1 VRSTGFGLIGQDASY
16 AIDDHIPNS
25 KLRSMDRFKVALI
38 KLTNRIEF
46 IMNKHPIC
54 EDTGVRDRI
63 CDILQKSL
71 IAGNANQRPHWF
83 YGAFNPIA
91 EVRIWRA
98 LSTFLRDPAVTQF
111 IKDHD
116 DNRRLELIKAMI
128 ADGSAVSATG
138 QTLDDHLGEWA

>member
-1 VRSTGFGLIGQDASY
+1 
-16 AIDDHIPNS
+16 
-25 KLRSMDRFKVALI
+25 MDRFNTALI
-38 KLTNRIEF
+38 ELTNRIEF

-71 IAGNANQRPHWF
+71 IQGNAKQRPHWF

-91 EVRIWRA
+91 EIRIRRA

-111 IKDHD
+111 ITSQ
-116 DNRRLELIKAMI
+116 NEAQRLERIQALNSN
-128 ADGSAVSATG
+128 GSVVSASG
-138 QTLDDHLGEWA
+138 QTLDDLLGEWA

>member
-1 VRSTGFGLIGQDASY
+1 MRPTGFGLIGQDASY
-16 AIDDHIPNS
+16 AIVDHIPNS

-54 EDTGVRDRI
+54 EDTDVRDRI

>member
-1 VRSTGFGLIGQDASY
+1 MGFTQGKEY
-16 AIDDHIPNS
+16 AE
-25 KLRSMDRFKVALI
+25 L
-38 KLTNRIEF
+38 EW
-46 IMNKHPIC
+46 PI
-54 EDTGVRDRI
+54 
-63 CDILQKSL
+63 DIL
-71 IAGNANQRPHWF
+71 IAVVWVAYAVVFFGTLLKRKVSHIYVANWF

>member
-1 VRSTGFGLIGQDASY
+1 
-16 AIDDHIPNS
+16 
-25 KLRSMDRFKVALI
+25 
-38 KLTNRIEF
+38 
-46 IMNKHPIC
+46 MNKHPIC